1 MIRGSASMAR
11 LLRGEGVSLPPY
23 QHGFGPMHDTPLL
36 LHLLYVIL
44 MASSMMITWQVHRL
58 LGRA

>member
-1 MIRGSASMAR
+1 MAR
-11 LLRGEGVSLPPY
+11 LLRGEGVSLPLY

-36 LHLLYVIL
+36 LNLLYAIL